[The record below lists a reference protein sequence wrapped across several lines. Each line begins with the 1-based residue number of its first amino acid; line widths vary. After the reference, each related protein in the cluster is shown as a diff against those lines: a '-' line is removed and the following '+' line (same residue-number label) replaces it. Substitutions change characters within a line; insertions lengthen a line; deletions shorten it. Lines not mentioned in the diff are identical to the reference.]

1 MDKETLI
8 QTYFEKS
15 LSAEEQ
21 KLFDSLMESD
31 TDYAKEVAFQKN
43 LKKAISLN
51 ERADLK
57 KKLNSFENKK
67 TKVQPP
73 KIWYVAASIL
83 LICGLDFYFSQNSP
97 AAIYDE
103 FYQTYPNVVAPTVR
117 GENETNIK
125 TEAFFEY
132 DNGNYEKSLA
142 LFSKIY
148 AAEKVDYALFY
159 KALSQ
164 MELQK
169 TTAAIVAFNQF
180 DLSKKNAFTPFIKW
194 YLALAYLKENQ
205 NEKALPLLKSLSET
219 ENPQQ
224 EMALKLIKKL
234 K

>member
-1 MDKETLI
+1 
-8 QTYFEKS
+8 
-15 LSAEEQ
+15 
-21 KLFDSLMESD
+21 
-31 TDYAKEVAFQKN
+31 
-43 LKKAISLN
+43 
-51 ERADLK
+51 
-57 KKLNSFENKK
+57 
-67 TKVQPP
+67 
-73 KIWYVAASIL
+73 
-83 LICGLDFYFSQNSP
+83 LDFYFSQNSP

-219 ENPQQ
+219 ENTQQ